1 VVYEEVKQDPP
12 QKIMAE
18 LKALETEIL
27 QGIEELEG
35 MIK

>member
-1 VVYEEVKQDPP
+1 VKQDPP
-12 QKIMAE
+12 HKIRAE
-18 LKALETEIL
+18 MKSLETEIL